1 MNTVG
6 ETTSIASEND
16 LVQLIKLLWR
26 NRWIIIGSTVVGG
39 GIAVFLALSATPTF
53 RAEATVTEVTNGQL
67 GGAASLANQFGGLA
81 SLVGVNLSGLN
92 NNGREAQALLKSRRL
107 CEEFVVRN
115 KLIPILYPPP
125 AKQPTMWMAVKHLR
139 DDIVQI
145 RDDKRAGLTIVAV
158 TWKDPVVAARWA
170 NEFVG
175 LANELM
181 RARDITDSQS
191 SIDYLNKQITTVSE
205 VEVKKVMYGLIE
217 SETKTLMLA
226 NSRKEY
232 ALTVVDPAVA
242 PELKFAPRRTLMTLL
257 GLVLGGVVG
266 VLIALGVHLIRQFR
280 APTRPYL
287 TNQ

>member
-1 MNTVG
+1 MNTPD
-6 ETTSIASEND
+6 ESTLPKSEND
-16 LVQLIKLLWR
+16 LVQLIRLFWR
-26 NRWIIIGSTVVGG
+26 NRWLIIASSVVCG
-39 GIAVFLALSATPTF
+39 GIAVYLALTATPMF
-53 RAEATVTEVTNGQL
+53 KAEASVTEVSNGQL

-92 NNGREAQALLKSRRL
+92 SNGREAQALLKSRRL

-115 KLIPILYPPP
+115 KLIPVLYPPP
-125 AKQPTMWMAVKHLR
+125 KKQPTLWMAVKYFQ
-139 DDIVQI
+139 DNIVQI

-158 TWKDPVVAARWA
+158 TWKDPAVAARWA
-170 NEFVG
+170 NEFVR
-175 LANELM
+175 LANELL

-205 VEVKKVMYGLIE
+205 VEVKKVMYSLIE

-242 PELKFAPRRTLMTLL
+242 PELKFSPRRTLMTLL
-257 GLVLGGVVG
+257 GLVIGGVIG
-266 VLIALGVHLIRQFR
+266 VLIALGMHLFRQFR
-280 APTRPYL
+280 ATPARA
-287 TNQ
+287 